1 MPQLIDYTERPQEQI
16 KKSIGGRMKSL
27 ATMVALSL
35 GAFGSASAQPAAA
48 QAEVQQVISK
58 DLGDL
63 PGKEG
68 LLLRVTYP
76 PGSADQVHRHDAHG
90 FVYVEEGTVVMQ
102 VRGGQP
108 VTLHAGQGF
117 YEGPDDVHVVGRNA
131 SKTKPAKLVVFLVKN
146 KGAPVLTLV
155 P

>member
-1 MPQLIDYTERPQEQI
+1 MPQQIVPTYSRRPAPYWI
-16 KKSIGGRMKSL
+16 SAIAVG
-27 ATMVALSL
+27 ALLL
-35 GAFGSASAQPAAA
+35 GAFAAVFAKPAAA
-48 QAEVQQVISK
+48 EAQVQPVITK
-58 DLGDL
+58 DLADL

-90 FVYVEEGTVVMQ
+90 FVYVEEGSVVMQ
-102 VRGGQP
+102 VRGGEP

-117 YEGPDDVHVVGRNA
+117 YEGPNDVHVIGRNA
-131 SKTKPAKLVVFLVKN
+131 SKTQPAKLVVFLVKN
-146 KGAPVLTLV
+146 KGAPFLTLV